1 MGTEKLF
8 ENFGGELRYKDFL
21 GQICHLCSIWKYYLI
36 TFLET
41 LIPIIAD
48 TVQLSFGRNSQPDAV
63 GDLSNALSQYV
74 RSQKRSQAKLVEEV
88 KPAAPVQPEENE
100 EDFCN
105 PDEEEKVLLKK
116 VFGKKFAADKKRKL
130 SNKK

>member
-1 MGTEKLF
+1 M
-8 ENFGGELRYKDFL
+8 
-21 GQICHLCSIWKYYLI
+21 
-36 TFLET
+36 
-41 LIPIIAD
+41 
-48 TVQLSFGRNSQPDAV
+48 
-63 GDLSNALSQYV
+63 
-74 RSQKRSQAKLVEEV
+74 
-88 KPAAPVQPEENE
+88 KPAPPVQPEENE

>member
-1 MGTEKLF
+1 LSIVKLIQYSQNHSK
-8 ENFGGELRYKDFL
+8 EGARYVIFFL
-21 GQICHLCSIWKYYLI
+21 YYPI
-36 TFLET
+36 IFIET

-48 TVQLSFGRNSQPDAV
+48 TVQLSFGRNGQPDAV

>member
-1 MGTEKLF
+1 MSSVLNYWKAL
-8 ENFGGELRYKDFL
+8 
-21 GQICHLCSIWKYYLI
+21 SII
-36 TFLET
+36 FLET

-74 RSQKRSQAKLVEEV
+74 RSQKRSQAELVEEV